1 MKSNFIKNAL
11 VILFFLVSFSALAQ
25 EKGQANDISE
35 EEEKLELP
43 RKSSI
48 STLMQEIGLTEFFVR
63 YSRPSVKGRKKH
75 IWGELV
81 PYGKVWRAGANE
93 ATTIE
98 FSSDVK
104 INGKPLKK
112 GKYAIFVIPQ
122 KRGDW
127 TFIFNTAVDSWG
139 KEAYSQENDVLRVNA
154 TVEKSKFQETLA
166 YDFDKILENEATFIL
181 RWECKLA
188 RITIQVNTVEEAKKN
203 IAIAISKYPNDWQVL
218 VRSASYYKSEN
229 IELRQALEWAN
240 QSIKLKNDHYLP
252 YWVKSE
258 ILALQNDYKGA
269 VESAQKALEAGKDDT
284 NFIYAQTIQSQIDNW
299 LSKIN

>member
-1 MKSNFIKNAL
+1 MKIYFL
-11 VILFFLVSFSALAQ
+11 ILCFLISFSTFAQ
-25 EKGQANDISE
+25 EKAQVNDISE

-48 STLMQEIGLTEFFVR
+48 STLMQNIGLTEFFVR

-122 KRGDW
+122 KKGDW
-127 TFIFNTAVDSWG
+127 TFIFNTVVDSWG
-139 KEAYSQENDVLRVNA
+139 KEAYNEANDVLRVNA
-154 TVEKSKFQETLA
+154 TVEKSTFQETLA
-166 YDFDKILENEATFIL
+166 YDFDKILENEGTFIL

-203 IAIAISKYPNDWQVL
+203 IAASISKFPNDWQVL
-218 VRSASYYKSEN
+218 VRSASYYKSEK
-229 IELRQALEWAN
+229 IELRQALDWAN
-240 QSIKLKNDHYLP
+240 QAIKLKNDHYLP
-252 YWVKSE
+252 HWVKSE
-258 ILALQNDYKGA
+258 ILALENDYKGA
-269 VESAQKALEAGKDDT
+269 VESAQKALEVGTDDA
-284 NFIYAQTIQSQIDNW
+284 NFIYAETIQAQIDNW
-299 LSKIN
+299 LLKIN

>member
-1 MKSNFIKNAL
+1 MKAIKFSIFAF
-11 VILFFLVSFSALAQ
+11 LFLISLSVFAQ
-25 EKGQANDISE
+25 KEGQANDISE

-63 YSRPSVKGRKKH
+63 YSRPSVKGRKGD

-81 PYGKVWRAGANE
+81 PYGQVWRAGANE

-122 KRGDW
+122 KKGDW

-139 KEAYSQENDVLRVNA
+139 KEAYNEANDVLRVNA
-154 TVEKSKFQETLA
+154 TVEKSTFQETLA

-203 IAIAISKYPNDWQVL
+203 IAEAISKYPNDWQVL
-218 VRSASYYKSEN
+218 VRSAAYYKNEK
-229 IELRQALEWAN
+229 IELRQALDWAN

-252 YWVKSE
+252 HWVKSE

-269 VESAQKALEAGKDDT
+269 IESAQKALEVGKDDT
-284 NFIYAQTIQSQIDNW
+284 NFIYAQTIQGQIDNW
-299 LSKIN
+299 LLKIN

>member
-1 MKSNFIKNAL
+1 MKAIKFSIFAF
-11 VILFFLVSFSALAQ
+11 LFLISFSIFAQ
-25 EKGQANDISE
+25 KDGQANDMSE

-122 KRGDW
+122 KKGDW

-139 KEAYSQENDVLRVNA
+139 KEAYNEANDVLRVNA
-154 TVEKSKFQETLA
+154 TVEKSTFQETLA
-166 YDFDKILENEATFIL
+166 YDFDKILENEGTFIL

-203 IAIAISKYPNDWQVL
+203 ISAAIAKHPNDWQVL
-218 VRSASYYKSEN
+218 VRSAGYYKNEK

-240 QSIKLKNDHYLP
+240 QAIKLKNDHYLP
-252 YWVKSE
+252 HWVKSE
-258 ILALQNDYKGA
+258 ILALENDYKGA
-269 VESAQKALEAGKDDT
+269 VESAQKALEAGKNDT
-284 NFIYAQTIQSQIDNW
+284 NFIYAETIQAQIDNW
-299 LSKIN
+299 LLKVN

>member
-1 MKSNFIKNAL
+1 MKVIKFSIFTL
-11 VILFFLVSFSALAQ
+11 LFLISFSTFAQ
-25 EKGQANDISE
+25 KEGQANDLSE

-112 GKYAIFVIPQ
+112 GKYALFVIPQ
-122 KRGDW
+122 KKGDW

-139 KEAYSQENDVLRVNA
+139 KEAYDEANDVLRVNA
-154 TVEKSKFQETLA
+154 TVEKSTFQETLA
-166 YDFDKILENEATFIL
+166 YDFDKILENEGTFIL

-203 IAIAISKYPNDWQVL
+203 IAAAISKYPND
-218 VRSASYYKSEN
+218 
-229 IELRQALEWAN
+229 
-240 QSIKLKNDHYLP
+240 
-252 YWVKSE
+252 
-258 ILALQNDYKGA
+258 
-269 VESAQKALEAGKDDT
+269 
-284 NFIYAQTIQSQIDNW
+284 
-299 LSKIN
+299 

>member
-1 MKSNFIKNAL
+1 MINSLKL
-11 VILFFLVSFSALAQ
+11 LFLFSAFLISFSVLAQ
-25 EKGQANDISE
+25 KEGEANNTSE
-35 EEEKLELP
+35 QDEKLELP

-48 STLMQEIGLTEFFVR
+48 STLKQEIGLTNFFVR
-63 YSRPSVKGRKKH
+63 YSRPSVKGRKGD

-104 INGKPLKK
+104 INGKALKK

-122 KRGDW
+122 KKGDW

-139 KEAYSQENDVLRVNA
+139 KEAYNEANDVLRVNA
-154 TVEKSKFQETLA
+154 TVEKSTFQETLA
-166 YDFDKILENEATFIL
+166 YDFDKILENEGTFIL

-203 IAIAISKYPNDWQVL
+203 IAVAIEKYPEDWQVL
-218 VRSASYYKSEN
+218 VRSASYYKSEKM
-229 IELRQALEWAN
+229 ELRQALDWAN
-240 QSIKLKNDHYLP
+240 QAIKLKNDHYLP

-258 ILALQNDYKGA
+258 ILALENDYKGA
-269 VESAQKALEAGKDDT
+269 VENAQKALEEGTDDVG
-284 NFIYAQTIQSQIDNW
+284 FIYAQTIQSQIDNW
-299 LSKIN
+299 LLKVN

>member
-1 MKSNFIKNAL
+1 MKFFKYSIFTL
-11 VILFFLVSFSALAQ
+11 LFFISFSVLAQ
-25 EKGQANDISE
+25 EKGQANDMSE

-63 YSRPSVKGRKKH
+63 YGRPSVKGRKKH

-112 GKYAIFVIPQ
+112 GKYAVFIIPQ
-122 KRGDW
+122 KKGDW

-139 KEAYSQENDVLRVNA
+139 KEAYDPKNDVLRVDA

-203 IAIAISKYPNDWQVL
+203 IAEAISKYPNDWQVL
-218 VRSASYYKSEN
+218 VRSAAYYKSEN
-229 IELRQALEWAN
+229 IELRQALDWVNE
-240 QSIKLKNDHYLP
+240 SIKLKNDHYLP
-252 YWVKSE
+252 HWVKSE

-269 VESAQKALEAGKDDT
+269 VESAQKALEVGKDDT
-284 NFIYAQTIQSQIDNW
+284 NFIYAQTIQYQIDNW
-299 LSKIN
+299 LLKIN

>member
-1 MKSNFIKNAL
+1 MKAIKFSIFAF
-11 VILFFLVSFSALAQ
+11 LFLISLSTFAQ
-25 EKGQANDISE
+25 KEGQANDMSE

-48 STLMQEIGLTEFFVR
+48 STLIQEIGLTEFFVR

-81 PYGKVWRAGANE
+81 PYRKVWRAGANE

-122 KRGDW
+122 KKGDW

-139 KEAYSQENDVLRVNA
+139 KEAYNEANDVLRVNA

-166 YDFDKILENEATFIL
+166 YDFDKIVENEATFIL

-203 IAIAISKYPNDWQVL
+203 IAAAI
-218 VRSASYYKSEN
+218 
-229 IELRQALEWAN
+229 
-240 QSIKLKNDHYLP
+240 
-252 YWVKSE
+252 
-258 ILALQNDYKGA
+258 
-269 VESAQKALEAGKDDT
+269 
-284 NFIYAQTIQSQIDNW
+284 
-299 LSKIN
+299 

>member
-1 MKSNFIKNAL
+1 MKTLKYPIFIL
-11 VILFFLVSFSALAQ
+11 LFLISFSVLAQ
-25 EKGQANDISE
+25 EKGEANDTSE
-35 EEEKLELP
+35 EEERLELP
-43 RKSSI
+43 RKSSL

-63 YSRPSVKGRKKH
+63 YGRPSVKGRKKH

-122 KRGDW
+122 KKGDW

-139 KEAYSQENDVLRVNA
+139 KEDYNQENDVLRVNA
-154 TVEKSKFQETLA
+154 TVEKSTFQETLA
-166 YDFDKILENEATFIL
+166 FDFDKILENEGTFIL

-203 IAIAISKYPNDWQVL
+203 IAAAVSKYPNDWQVL
-218 VRSASYYKSEN
+218 VRSASYYKNEK
-229 IELRQALEWAN
+229 IELRQALNWVN
-240 QSIKLKNDHYLP
+240 QSIKLKNNHYLP

-258 ILALQNDYKGA
+258 ILALENDYKGA
-269 VESAQKALEAGKDDT
+269 IENAQKALELGK
-284 NFIYAQTIQSQIDNW
+284 NNESFIYAQTIQGQIDNW
-299 LSKIN
+299 LLKVN

>member
-1 MKSNFIKNAL
+1 MKFINYSIFTL
-11 VILFFLVSFSALAQ
+11 LFFISCSVLAQ
-25 EKGQANDISE
+25 KEGQANDMSE

-75 IWGELV
+75 IWGQLV

-122 KRGDW
+122 KREDW
-127 TFIFNTAVDSWG
+127 TFIFNTAIDSWG
-139 KEAYSQENDVLRVNA
+139 KEAYNEANDVLRVSA

-203 IAIAISKYPNDWQVL
+203 IAKAISKHPNDWQVL
-218 VRSASYYKSEN
+218 VRSAAYYKNEN
-229 IELRQALEWAN
+229 IQLRQALEWVN

-252 YWVKSE
+252 HWVKSE
-258 ILALQNDYKGA
+258 ILALENDYKGA
-269 VESAQKALEAGKDDT
+269 VESAQKALKVGQDDA
-284 NFIYAQTIQSQIDNW
+284 NFIYAQTIQAQIDNW
-299 LSKIN
+299 LLKVN

>member
-1 MKSNFIKNAL
+1 MKLYFL
-11 VILFFLVSFSALAQ
+11 ILCFLISFSTFAQ
-25 EKGQANDISE
+25 KEGQANDTSE

-48 STLMQEIGLTEFFVR
+48 STLQQEIGLTNFFVR
-63 YSRPSVKGRKKH
+63 YSRPSVKGRKGD
-75 IWGELV
+75 IWGDLV

-104 INGKPLKK
+104 INGKPLKQ

-122 KRGDW
+122 KKGDW

-139 KEAYSQENDVLRVNA
+139 KEAYDQKNDVLRVNA

-166 YDFDKILENEATFIL
+166 YDFDKILENEGTFIL
-181 RWECKLA
+181 RWECRLA

-203 IAIAISKYPNDWQVL
+203 IAAAVSKYPEDWQVL
-218 VRSASYYKSEN
+218 VRSAGYYKNEK
-229 IELRQALEWAN
+229 IELRQALDWAN
-240 QSIKLKNDHYLP
+240 QAIKLKNDHYLP
-252 YWVKSE
+252 HWVKSE
-258 ILALQNDYKGA
+258 ILALENDYKGA
-269 VESAQKALEAGKDDT
+269 VESAQKALEVGKDDA
-284 NFIYAQTIQSQIDNW
+284 NFIYAQTIQSQIDTW
-299 LSKIN
+299 LPKVN

>member
-139 KEAYSQENDVLRVNA
+139 KEAYNQENDVLRVNA

-203 IAIAISKYPNDWQVL
+203 IASAISKYPNDWQVL

>member
-1 MKSNFIKNAL
+1 MKNITLSF
-11 VILFFLVSFSALAQ
+11 LFFLLSVSLPAFAQ
-25 EKGQANDISE
+25 EKGQANDMSE

-63 YSRPSVKGRKKH
+63 YSRPSVKGRKGD

-81 PYGKVWRAGANE
+81 PYDKVWRAGANE

-104 INGKPLKK
+104 INGRPLKK
-112 GKYAIFVIPQ
+112 GKYAIFVIP
-122 KRGDW
+122 KKKGDW
-127 TFIFNTAVDSWG
+127 TFIFNTAIDSWG
-139 KEAYSQENDVLRVNA
+139 KEDYDPKNDVLRVNA

-188 RITIQVNTVEEAKKN
+188 RITIQVNTIEEAKKN
-203 IAIAISKYPNDWQVL
+203 IAEAISKYPNDWQVL
-218 VRSASYYKSEN
+218 VRSAAYYKNEK

-240 QSIKLKNDHYLP
+240 KAIKLKNDHYLP

-258 ILALQNDYKGA
+258 ILALEGDYKGA
-269 VESAQKALEAGKDDT
+269 IENAKKALDAGKDDT
-284 NFIYAQTIQSQIDNW
+284 NFIYAQTIQAQIDTWFLKVN
-299 LSKIN
+299 

>member
-1 MKSNFIKNAL
+1 MIHSLKL
-11 VILFFLVSFSALAQ
+11 LLLFFAFFISFSVLAQ
-25 EKGQANDISE
+25 KEGEANNTSE
-35 EEEKLELP
+35 QDEKLELP

-48 STLMQEIGLTEFFVR
+48 STLKQEIGLTNFFVR
-63 YSRPSVKGRKKH
+63 YSRPSVKGRKGD

-81 PYGKVWRAGANE
+81 PYNKVWRAGANE

-122 KRGDW
+122 KKGDW

-139 KEAYSQENDVLRVNA
+139 KEAYNEANDVLRVNA
-154 TVEKSKFQETLA
+154 TVEKSTFQETLA
-166 YDFDKILENEATFIL
+166 YDFDKILENEGTFIL

-203 IAIAISKYPNDWQVL
+203 VAAAVEKYPEDWQVL
-218 VRSASYYKSEN
+218 VRSASYYKSEK
-229 IELRQALEWAN
+229 IELRQALDWAN
-240 QSIKLKNDHYLP
+240 QAIKLKNDHYLP

-258 ILALQNDYKGA
+258 ILALENDYKGA
-269 VESAQKALEAGKDDT
+269 VENAQKALQEGTDDVG
-284 NFIYAQTIQSQIDNW
+284 FIYAQTIQSQIDNW
-299 LSKIN
+299 LLKVN

>member
-1 MKSNFIKNAL
+1 MKAIKFSIFTL
-11 VILFFLVSFSALAQ
+11 LFLISSSIFAQ
-25 EKGQANDISE
+25 QKGEVNDTSE

-43 RKSSI
+43 RKSST
-48 STLMQEIGLTEFFVR
+48 STLTQEIGLTEFFVR
-63 YSRPSVKGRKKH
+63 YGRPSVKGRKKH

-122 KRGDW
+122 KKGDW
-127 TFIFNTAVDSWG
+127 TFIFNTATDSWG
-139 KEAYSQENDVLRVNA
+139 KEDYNQENDVLRVNA

-166 YDFDKILENEATFIL
+166 YDFDKIVENEATFIL

-203 IAIAISKYPNDWQVL
+203 IATAISKYPNDWQVL
-218 VRSASYYKSEN
+218 VRSASYYKSER
-229 IELRQALEWAN
+229 IELRQALDWAN

-252 YWVKSE
+252 HWVKSE
-258 ILALQNDYKGA
+258 ILALENDYRGA
-269 VESAQKALEAGKDDT
+269 VESAKKALEVGKDDA
-284 NFIYAQTIQSQIDNW
+284 NFIYEQTIQAQIDTWILKVN
-299 LSKIN
+299 

>member
-1 MKSNFIKNAL
+1 MKAIKF
-11 VILFFLVSFSALAQ
+11 LFLLFTFLISFSVLAQ
-25 EKGQANDISE
+25 KEGQANEMTEKE
-35 EEEKLELP
+35 ERLELP

-81 PYGKVWRAGANE
+81 PYNKVWRAGANE

-104 INGKPLKK
+104 INGRPLKK

-122 KRGDW
+122 KKGDW
-127 TFIFNTAVDSWG
+127 TFIFNTAINSWG
-139 KEAYSQENDVLRVNA
+139 KEAYNQKNDVLRVNA

-166 YDFDKILENEATFIL
+166 YDFDKILENEGTFIL

-188 RITIQVNTVEEAKKN
+188 RITIQVNTIEEAKKN
-203 IAIAISKYPNDWQVL
+203 IAKAISKHPNDWQVL
-218 VRSASYYKSEN
+218 VRSASYYKNEK
-229 IELRQALEWAN
+229 IELRQALDWAN
-240 QSIKLKNDHYLP
+240 QAIKLKNNHYLP
-252 YWVKSE
+252 HWVKSE
-258 ILALQNDYKGA
+258 ILALENDYKGA
-269 VESAQKALEAGKDDT
+269 VENAQKALEVGKNDT

-299 LSKIN
+299 LLRIN

>member
-1 MKSNFIKNAL
+1 MKIFIY
-11 VILFFLVSFSALAQ
+11 FFISFSLISFSTFAQ

-48 STLMQEIGLTEFFVR
+48 STLMQEIGLTEFYVR
-63 YSRPSVKGRKKH
+63 YSRPSVKGRKGD

-93 ATTIE
+93 ATTME

-104 INGKPLKK
+104 INGRPLKK

-139 KEAYSQENDVLRVNA
+139 KEAYDSKNDVLRVSA

-203 IAIAISKYPNDWQVL
+203 IAEAISKYPNDWQVL
-218 VRSASYYKSEN
+218 VRSAGYYKNEK
-229 IELRQALEWAN
+229 IELRQALDWAN
-240 QSIKLKNDHYLP
+240 QAIKLKNDHYLP
-252 YWVKSE
+252 YWVKAE
-258 ILALQNDYKGA
+258 ILALGNDYKGA
-269 VESAQKALEAGKDDT
+269 IENAKKALKVGQDDA
-284 NFIYAQTIQSQIDNW
+284 NFIYQETIQAQIDTWILKLN
-299 LSKIN
+299 

>member
-1 MKSNFIKNAL
+1 MKSIRLFLL
-11 VILFFLVSFSALAQ
+11 VLLFSIYFPVLAQ

-104 INGKPLKK
+104 INGRPLKK

-139 KEAYSQENDVLRVNA
+139 KEAYNEANDVLRVSA

-166 YDFDKILENEATFIL
+166 YDFDKILENEGTFIL

-203 IAIAISKYPNDWQVL
+203 IAEAISKYPNDWQVL
-218 VRSASYYKSEN
+218 VRSAAYYKNEK

-240 QSIKLKNDHYLP
+240 QAIKLKNDHYLP
-252 YWVKSE
+252 HWVKSE
-258 ILALQNDYKGA
+258 ILALENDYKGA
-269 VESAQKALEAGKDDT
+269 VESAQKALEVGQDDA

>member
-1 MKSNFIKNAL
+1 MKAIKFSIFAF
-11 VILFFLVSFSALAQ
+11 LFLISLSTFAQ
-25 EKGQANDISE
+25 KEGQANDMSE

-48 STLMQEIGLTEFFVR
+48 STLIQEIGLTEFFVR

-81 PYGKVWRAGANE
+81 PYRKVWRAGANE

-122 KRGDW
+122 KKGDW

-139 KEAYSQENDVLRVNA
+139 KEAYNEANDVLRVNA

-166 YDFDKILENEATFIL
+166 YDFDKIVENEATFIL

-203 IAIAISKYPNDWQVL
+203 IAAAISKYPNDWQVL
-218 VRSASYYKSEN
+218 VRSAGYYKNEK

-240 QSIKLKNDHYLP
+240 QAIKLKNDHYLP

-258 ILALQNDYKGA
+258 ILALESDYKGA
-269 VESAQKALEAGKDDT
+269 VENAQKALEVGKDDA
-284 NFIYAQTIQSQIDNW
+284 NFIYAQTIQAQIDNW
-299 LSKIN
+299 LLKVN